1 MKKSY
6 AVATIQGRV
15 ASKPERGEWNGK
27 PFADLEIA
35 VVRKTYDGGEEE
47 MIVEVRTWNEK
58 LFPILD
64 ALDVNQ
70 GVQVVADVDSKEQT
84 TNGGAKYH
92 KVSLRPLAVVPGLA
106 SASAGGSGATSP
118 QRPQQGGNY
127 GSGNYTPPANGRE
140 AAQQATKPA
149 PLPHEDEPD
158 FPF

>member
-15 ASKPERGEWNGK
+15 ASKPERGDWNGK

-58 LFPILD
+58 LFPVID
-64 ALDVNQ
+64 ALEVNQ

-84 TNGGAKYH
+84 TNGGAKYY
-92 KVSLRPLAVVPGLA
+92 KVSLRPQAVVPGLA
-106 SASAGGSGATSP
+106 PASAGGSGVASA
-118 QRPQQGGNY
+118 QRQQDAHPSTPQGGNY
-127 GSGNYTPPANGRE
+127 GNYTPPANGRE
-140 AAQQATKPA
+140 AAQ
-149 PLPHEDEPD
+149 LPHEDEED
-158 FPF
+158 LPF

>member
-58 LFPILD
+58 LLPILD
-64 ALDVNQ
+64 ALEVNQ

-84 TNGGAKYH
+84 TNGGTKYH

-106 SASAGGSGATSP
+106 SARQTAPAP
-118 QRPQQGGNY
+118 APAAQDNY
-127 GSGNYTPPANGRE
+127 GRGTYTPPANARQ
-140 AAQQATKPA
+140 AAQ
-149 PLPHEDEPD
+149 LPHEDED
-158 FPF
+158 EIPF